1 MSEHLSLAKLASA
14 AGLSARQVR
23 RRIAHGVIPPAFG
36 QGKGRYF
43 TTEHL
48 TQLREI
54 EREWREEKHRARLY
68 TLPQIGEYRRHG

>member
-1 MSEHLSLAKLASA
+1 MSKHLSLADLASA
-14 AGLSARQVR
+14 TGLSERQVR
-23 RRIAHGVIPPAFG
+23 RRIAHGVIPASLG
-36 QGKGRYF
+36 QGRGRYF